1 MIILIIVDLNDKKR
15 ERNIKAHETM
25 KTTEKVQRKTKENIE
40 YDLNWNENKTN
51 TQRILLI

>member
-25 KTTEKVQRKTKENIE
+25 KTTEKVQRKK
-40 YDLNWNENKTN
+40 KGKH
-51 TQRILLI
+51 